1 MNVKHHYK
9 KNNMSKDRL
18 NQIETGAFSILS
30 FLGILF
36 SLFYDINKHKSF
48 HSIHCEA
55 IIRNI

>member
-9 KNNMSKDRL
+9 KSNMSKGRL
-18 NQIETGAFSILS
+18 NQIETGTFSILS

-36 SLFYDINKHKSF
+36 SLFYDINKHKSI